1 MPPRLWKPIGSL
13 ISASAAQRPISTRSG
28 PATRV
33 RELVCIGASFG
44 VNCVSTL
51 KAHLDAAESVGISHD
66 EITAIA
72 KLSAFI
78 KGKAASH
85 VEHLVES
92 LDKPEAAYEKAV
104 IAFTA
109 LMTGLAILPSS

>member
-1 MPPRLWKPIGSL
+1 MK
-13 ISASAAQRPISTRSG
+13 
-28 PATRV
+28 
-33 RELVCIGASFG
+33 
-44 VNCVSTL
+44 
-51 KAHLDAAESVGISHD
+51 
-66 EITAIA
+66 ITAIA

-104 IAFTA
+104 IACC
-109 LMTGLAILPSS
+109 